1 MPVPV
6 PPGADIAG
14 LMAKHRKTI
23 IVRMRNQPIV
33 QCRIGTEN
41 MKEEELTENIQ
52 AVLRVVEGKLK
63 RGMKN
68 IKFASIKTSMGAP
81 VRIKP

>member
-1 MPVPV
+1 
-6 PPGADIAG
+6 
-14 LMAKHRKTI
+14 
-23 IVRMRNQPIV
+23 
-33 QCRIGTEN
+33 

-52 AVLRVVEGKLK
+52 AVLRVLEGKLK

-68 IKFASIKTSMGAP
+68 IKFASIKTSMGTP